1 MKAQIR
7 RGSKGLYL
15 LLPNQ
20 VISEIGWASG
30 QELDIEL
37 VGGELRLKSTAPRSP
52 EPDIAS
58 ALELVHKEALSL
70 FEGDE
75 IAKERWMGAPVLGLG
90 NRAPNQMLNS
100 PGEIEVVRRL
110 IGKLDRGSLV

>member
-20 VISEIGWASG
+20 VISEAGWTSG
-30 QELDIEL
+30 QELDLEL
-37 VGGELRLKSTAPRSP
+37 VGGELRLKSTAPRPS

-58 ALELVHKEALSL
+58 LLVMVHKEALSL

-75 IAKERWMGAPVLGLG
+75 IAKERWMATPVLGLG
-90 NRAPNQMLNS
+90 NRVPNQMLNS

-110 IGKLDRGSLV
+110 IGQLDRVSLV